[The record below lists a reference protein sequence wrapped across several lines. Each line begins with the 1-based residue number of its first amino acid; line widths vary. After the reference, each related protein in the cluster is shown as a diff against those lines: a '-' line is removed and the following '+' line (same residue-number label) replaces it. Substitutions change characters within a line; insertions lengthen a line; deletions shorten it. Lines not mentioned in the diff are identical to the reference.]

1 MRSFNTSVPAGAADT
16 SRRLQDSQDPNAGD
30 GNTAAPTD
38 NQNGGSE
45 APPDTTDEGQ
55 TNPND
60 NQDNT
65 QPQDPPTP
73 NDDANTNS
81 PSADDTKPA
90 EAPTAPEDT
99 GNPDSKDPKTTPED
113 EPKLDEQGQKNINT
127 SYLEELTEEINIM
140 LSEGMLS
147 ILAMEAGDRGILK
160 IETHNGWKYEFGVKI
175 SHSAKITPGTLFSS
189 YTSKTRIFHDAF
201 ISEDN
206 YRLIFNMVMNP
217 GKFGITDKYRIK
229 ATAPAT
235 LSESEDFMVDPAKV
249 DATLLEKVYDG
260 ENKDQTIKFLKNIL
274 SASKER
280 DEKDSDTRSNQVGRV
295 PIMTENTLT
304 LTHLVHY
311 FSSYS
316 YSSISPI
323 ALDKKGGYEV
333 LETFDVPHESLYIKL
348 NPKFSFDKYEE
359 LEKILLSVS
368 NNSNVEMTNMLR
380 LKRDLDKAELYFRL
394 FNIFILLLLF
404 VLAFFLL
411 LVFFLNM
418 IRDRRWEFAVLRAV
432 GLRLKNIRGVYLL
445 EIGSNVVAAL
455 FIGAIAGFVFSSL
468 TAIQF
473 STFNEIKLR

>member
-1 MRSFNTSVPAGAADT
+1 
-16 SRRLQDSQDPNAGD
+16 
-30 GNTAAPTD
+30 
-38 NQNGGSE
+38 
-45 APPDTTDEGQ
+45 
-55 TNPND
+55 
-60 NQDNT
+60 
-65 QPQDPPTP
+65 
-73 NDDANTNS
+73 
-81 PSADDTKPA
+81 
-90 EAPTAPEDT
+90 
-99 GNPDSKDPKTTPED
+99 
-113 EPKLDEQGQKNINT
+113 
-127 SYLEELTEEINIM
+127 M

-147 ILAMEAGDRGILK
+147 ILAMEAGDSGILK
-160 IETHNGWKYEFGVKI
+160 IETNNGWKYEFGVKI
-175 SHSAKITPGTLFSS
+175 SHSAKIIPGTLFSS

-217 GKFGITDKYRIK
+217 GKYGITDKYKVK
-229 ATAPAT
+229 ATAPT
-235 LSESEDFMVDPAKV
+235 TQGESEDFMVDPSKI
-249 DATLLEKVYDG
+249 DGTLLERVYDG
-260 ENKDQTIKFLKNIL
+260 QNKDQTIKFLKNIL
-274 SASKER
+274 TASKER
-280 DEKDSDTRSNQVGRV
+280 DEKDPDTRSNKVGRV

-304 LTHLVHY
+304 LSHLVHY
-311 FSSYS
+311 LSSYS
-316 YSSISPI
+316 YSSINPI
-323 ALDKKGGYEV
+323 ELDNKGGYEV
-333 LETFDVPHESLYIKL
+333 FETFDVPHESLYIKL
-348 NPKFSFDKYEE
+348 NENFSFDKYEE

-432 GLRLKNIRGVYLL
+432 GLRLRNIRGVYLL